1 MSDSRFVLVFTKGVF
16 TKGVFAKGDVTM
28 RLPKKNI
35 PVLGLLL
42 LLWVLAGCG
51 AQITDKPRFAFVL
64 DSATAGTS
72 VGSISAFSVVRSTG
86 VLSPIGSSVKTGNNP
101 TAITSDLH
109 GRLLYAANLDDGTI
123 SAFGINRADG
133 SIFTTPSSPF
143 ATGDSPLNLVID
155 RATKFLFVANNGSS
169 SISVFHINRTDAS
182 LKLLPGSPVDTP
194 DPPINLAVAPSGK
207 FLYAATGTN
216 GIEVLSVSS
225 TGVLALVDQQ
235 ASVTGNLSNL
245 AISPNGKFLFAVD
258 DDATVSAYTIDAVT
272 GKLALIAGSP
282 FAAGDQPSTIAV
294 DPSGR
299 FVYAANQGSN
309 DISAFSINADGS
321 LTAITGSPFV
331 TGVQPLQITVDP
343 SGRFV
348 YTANIGDRNVSV
360 FSISSTTPG
369 ALNAVGTAAV
379 ASPVFMTITR

>member
-1 MSDSRFVLVFTKGVF
+1 MMPSVNVKNAILVPGFLALLCVLSW
-16 TKGVFAKGDVTM
+16 
-28 RLPKKNI
+28 I
-35 PVLGLLL
+35 
-42 LLWVLAGCG
+42 LAGCG
-51 AQITDKPRFAFVL
+51 GQISDKPRFAFVL
-64 DSATAGTS
+64 DSASSGTSAGT
-72 VGSISAFSVVRSTG
+72 ISEFSVLRSTG
-86 VLSPIGSSVKTGNNP
+86 VLSPTGSSVKTGHNP

-109 GRLLYAANLDDGTI
+109 GRLLYVANTADGTI
-123 SAFGINRADG
+123 SAFGVNRADG
-133 SIFTTPSSPF
+133 SIFTAPGEPF
-143 ATGDSPLNLVID
+143 TTGASPLDLAID
-155 RATKFLFVANNGSS
+155 RATKFLFVANNGSR
-169 SISVFHINRTDAS
+169 SIGVFHITRADAS
-182 LKLLPGSPVDTP
+182 LKQVPGSPFITP
-194 DPPINLAVAPSGK
+194 DPPINLAVAPLGK

-225 TGVLALVDQQ
+225 SGVLALVSQQ
-235 ASVTGNLSNL
+235 ASVTGNISNL

-258 DDATVSAYTIDAVT
+258 DDTTVSAYTIDAVT

-321 LTAITGSPFV
+321 LTAIAGSPFV
-331 TGVQPLQITVDP
+331 TGTQPLQITVDP

-348 YTANIGDRNVSV
+348 YTANIGDSSVSV
-360 FSISSTTPG
+360 FIISSTTPG
-369 ALNAVGTAAV
+369 ALSAVGASTA

>member
-1 MSDSRFVLVFTKGVF
+1 M
-16 TKGVFAKGDVTM
+16 
-28 RLPKKNI
+28 
-35 PVLGLLL
+35 
-42 LLWVLAGCG
+42 
-51 AQITDKPRFAFVL
+51 
-64 DSATAGTS
+64 
-72 VGSISAFSVVRSTG
+72 
-86 VLSPIGSSVKTGNNP
+86 LSPIGSSVKTGNNP

-133 SIFTTPSSPF
+133 SIFTAPGSPF
-143 ATGDSPLNLVID
+143 ATGDSPLNLLID

-194 DPPINLAVAPSGK
+194 DPPINLALAPSGK

-294 DPSGR
+294 DPSGPLR
-299 FVYAANQGSN
+299 QNDAKLCSPMNGSAPSRNGCWRKGDANV
-309 DISAFSINADGS
+309 
-321 LTAITGSPFV
+321 L
-331 TGVQPLQITVDP
+331 
-343 SGRFV
+343 
-348 YTANIGDRNVSV
+348 
-360 FSISSTTPG
+360 STTSG
-369 ALNAVGTAAV
+369 APTRWASSATARMSTTWSRGFVGVSIQTSRVRSSIAPATSS
-379 ASPVFMTITR
+379 AGAQSQTYPFGA